1 MNSTRVHCSQEK
13 STLTVKKKKKKK
25 EGRVYEGCAKYPLIP
40 PTCPTHNQPARP
52 VRVIKLTVWVGQVRP
67 PKLQI
72 GLCYRLKNYQSATT
86 RPTRLINNF
95 TYIY

>member
-13 STLTVKKKKKKK
+13 STLTVKKKKKK
-25 EGRVYEGCAKYPLIP
+25 EGRVCEGCAKYPLIL
-40 PTCPTHNQPARP
+40 PTCPTHNQPTRP
-52 VRVIKLTVWVGQVRP
+52 VRVIKLAVWVGQFRP

-72 GLCYRLKNYQSATT
+72 GLRYGLKNYQSATT